1 MGVLGC
7 MRTLAAAVTLLSTL
21 ALAAGSAALVRAHTF
36 DASLGGEVPALQ
48 KTLSCTGKWTD
59 GAGKTPTGASYS
71 TSICAPSDAQIYSRD
86 GKVFALGI
94 KLETGLDHRTS
105 DANFKALKKELTAA
119 KCKVE
124 DKGQLL
130 VGRCDGKAAIF
141 LLNWDSK
148 TDTNSISMLYGVADQ
163 LLPMIGAR

>member
-1 MGVLGC
+1 
-7 MRTLAAAVTLLSTL
+7 MRTLSAAVILVTSL
-21 ALAAGSAALVRAHTF
+21 ALAAGASALDHAHSF
-36 DASLGGEVPALQ
+36 DGSLGGDVGALQ
-48 KTLSCTGKWTD
+48 KALTCPERWVDS
-59 GAGKTPTGASYS
+59 AGKTPTGVSYT
-71 TSICAPSDAQIYSRD
+71 TSRCAPSDAQIYVAN
-86 GKVFALGI
+86 GKVFALGL
-94 KLETGLDHRTS
+94 KLEAGLDHRTG
-105 DANFKALKKELTAA
+105 DTRFKALKKELSAA

-148 TDTNSISMLYGVADQ
+148 TDSTSISMLYGVADQ